1 MTNRLACIGIH
12 VADAETF
19 GTTVE
24 GLLAEGTTEQGPGAS
39 ALTTWLDPSGAA
51 LVASLGPGG
60 DVECVMPTFFGT
72 AELDVVP
79 RRLAADASCTYCDPL
94 VVDVV
99 DGDGGQV
106 LPMAVQ
112 IDDLALTRP
121 RLPTDRRAR
130 LAVTAF
136 AEELAAFPSPAAFD
150 AWQADHPVR
159 YAAEAAVPIGLTEGD
174 GHEVPEVLLTGVVL
188 DAELR
193 VNDAT
198 GEAFTWLSVR
208 SLPGVIDVV
217 TPASATDDHPRPGAV
232 VHGSVW
238 MVGRLTGGLLPGP
251 SPRPRRR
258 FGVRRPGGRRR

>member
-24 GLLAEGTTEQGPGAS
+24 ALLAEGTTEQGPGAS

-51 LVASLGPGG
+51 LIASLGPSG
-60 DVECVMPTFFGT
+60 DVECVIPTFFGT
-72 AELDVVP
+72 ATVPVIP
-79 RRLAADASCTYCDPL
+79 RRLATDASCSFCDPL

-99 DGDGGQV
+99 DAEGELL

-112 IDDLALTRP
+112 VDDLALTRP
-121 RLPTDRRAR
+121 RIPTDQRAR

-136 AEELAAFPSPAAFD
+136 AEELATFPTPEAFD
-150 AWQADHPVR
+150 AWQADHPLR
-159 YAAEAAVPIGLTEGD
+159 YAAEAAVPIGLFDGD
-174 GHEVPEVLLTGVVL
+174 GHEVPEVLLTGVVV
-188 DAELR
+188 DGELR
-193 VNDAT
+193 VNEGT

-208 SLPGVIDVV
+208 TLPGVMDVV
-217 TPASATDDHPRPGAV
+217 TPVRANEDNARPGAI

-251 SPRPRRR
+251 SPRPGRR

>member
-12 VADAETF
+12 VADAESF

-24 GLLAEGTTEQGPGAS
+24 GLLAEGATEQGPGAS

-51 LVASLGPGG
+51 VVASLGPGG

-72 AELDVVP
+72 STLPVVP
-79 RRLAADASCTYCDPL
+79 RRLAKDASCSYCDPL

-99 DGDGGQV
+99 DAEGELL

-121 RLPTDRRAR
+121 RIPTDQRAR
-130 LAVTAF
+130 MAVTAF
-136 AEELAAFPSPAAFD
+136 AEELAVFANPEAFD

-159 YAAEAAVPIGLTEGD
+159 YAAEAAVPIGLFDGD
-174 GHEVPEVLLTGVVL
+174 GDEVPEVLLTGVVL

-193 VNDAT
+193 VNDGT
-198 GEAFTWLSVR
+198 GEVFTWLSVR
-208 SLPGVIDVV
+208 SLPGVLDVV
-217 TPASATDDHPRPGAV
+217 TPVGANEDHPPPGAV